1 MRDEA
6 STRLVLTLKKPASFT
21 LYLRHPSWVSAN
33 EFAVKINGEPFT
45 VNSQPS
51 SYSEIRREWKSGDT
65 VEVALPMHTSV
76 ERLPDGSDWV
86 AILHGPIVLAKPD
99 GTEDMTG
106 LFADSGRMAHV
117 AHGPMVPLDKV
128 PALFT
133 TPEDLP
139 AHVVP
144 DPSAGPLSFRIKDV
158 IEPAEPE
165 GLPLVPFF
173 SLSSSKFEDS
183 LPKMI

>member
-1 MRDEA
+1 
-6 STRLVLTLKKPASFT
+6 
-21 LYLRHPSWVSAN
+21 
-33 EFAVKINGEPFT
+33 
-45 VNSQPS
+45 
-51 SYSEIRREWKSGDT
+51 
-65 VEVALPMHTSV
+65 MHTSV

-99 GTEDMTG
+99 GTQDMNG
-106 LFADSGRMAHV
+106 LFADDGRMAHV

-139 AHVVP
+139 EHVVP
-144 DPSAGPLSFRIKDV
+144 DPNAGPLHFRIKDV
-158 IEPAEPE
+158 VNPNAPD

-173 SLSSSKFEDS
+173 TLHERRYQMYWELTSPEQVAARREKLAAEERSASC
-183 LPKMI
+183 P